1 MWAWNYSLSVASIL
15 PGVRGIKR
23 ATDPAAGSVSPVLP
37 IDSNPKPWYVQADS
51 SRDQTLYYVQNWRA
65 DVVALLNESGRAEE
79 HVRYTVYGSPRRF
92 LTSPIDIAYDDGT
105 LLPPLGSPNAALR
118 NNGCVP
124 LIRPCGSMLVARRT
138 SQHTDPQ
145 SRISGTKAINATH
158 PSARRYW
165 NGRGWTTERKRSKA
179 NADHHATAGRTL
191 PCLSIICFS
200 AKSTYLFAWASSSID
215 YSGYIRFELIGYDK
229 VLVTVDLYRNQV
241 PDYEAYV
248 DSTVAYAYASK
259 SSGPGLLNLNLPMSK
274 FFCTVIHAPTPAKC
288 PGSCNSSPIPPED
301 VWIR

>member
-1 MWAWNYSLSVASIL
+1 M
-15 PGVRGIKR
+15 RGIKR

-79 HVRYTVYGSPRRF
+79 HVRYTAYGSPRRF

-124 LIRPCGSMLVARRT
+124 LIRPCGSVLVARRT

-158 PSARRYW
+158 PCSW
-165 NGRGWTTERKRSKA
+165 
-179 NADHHATAGRTL
+179 
-191 PCLSIICFS
+191 
-200 AKSTYLFAWASSSID
+200 LFKITN
-215 YSGYIRFELIGYDK
+215 
-229 VLVTVDLYRNQV
+229 VL
-241 PDYEAYV
+241 E
-248 DSTVAYAYASK
+248 
-259 SSGPGLLNLNLPMSK
+259 
-274 FFCTVIHAPTPAKC
+274 
-288 PGSCNSSPIPPED
+288 
-301 VWIR
+301 